1 MNFISTAYADTP
13 ATTATTAAPST
24 AGAPLTPPQP
34 GLASMVMPFALMFVV
49 FYFLLIR
56 PQQKK
61 MKEQEQMVS
70 GLQKGDEVVTQSGI
84 FGKIHGI
91 TDKVVDLEIASNV
104 RIKILKAQVAT
115 TLKGDQKLS

>member
-1 MNFISTAYADTP
+1 
-13 ATTATTAAPST
+13 
-24 AGAPLTPPQP
+24 
-34 GLASMVMPFALMFVV
+34 MVMPFALMFVV

-91 TDKVVDLEIASNV
+91 TDKVVDLEIANNV

>member
-1 MNFISTAYADTP
+1 
-13 ATTATTAAPST
+13 
-24 AGAPLTPPQP
+24 
-34 GLASMVMPFALMFVV
+34 MVMPFALMFVV